1 MRPSHLAQANC
12 SAYQPGTLEHLQRR
26 RRHQRWSTPS
36 SPTHWRLPNRQ
47 QIRQDYRITKLSKKR
62 SPPRQLLVPKI
73 GLRRSP
79 AAPEGIGPSAFT
91 AGDGPSITAHVM
103 SVQAGRASAT
113 AARSL
118 KGGGFVPSTGREGLM
133 TLLECRRAAVAR
145 ARPAIRPVES
155 ALAAIGFATLTR
167 SGSSNRIA

>member
-12 SAYQPGTLEHLQRR
+12 SAYQPGTLKHLHRH

-36 SPTHWRLPNRQ
+36 SPT
-47 QIRQDYRITKLSKKR
+47 KKR
-62 SPPRQLLVPKI
+62 SPPRPLPVPKI

-133 TLLECRRAAVAR
+133 TLLEYRRAAVAR